1 MGIHL
6 CSQNALDPVAAIG
19 HASRMSSPVAC
30 HVAEIVRNYKGRVYR
45 TVLLRRTYRENG
57 QVKHE
62 TLGNLSHLPPQTI
75 EVMRRSL
82 KGDALVTA
90 DGNFE
95 IVRSR
100 PHGHVAAVVGTARRL
115 EIPDLLAAQNCRERD
130 LVEAMM
136 MARIIEPSSKLALAR
151 GLGAKT
157 KESSLGETLEVESA
171 TDDELYAAMD
181 WLLPRQRRIEEKL
194 AKRHL
199 ADGTLALYDL
209 TSTYFEGRKCPLA
222 KLGHSRDGKP
232 GKPQI
237 VFGLVTNSEGCP
249 VAVEVFPGNTGDP
262 KTVASQIVK
271 LKERFNLKRVVLVGD
286 RGMLTS
292 ARIREDL
299 KTTEGLEWITA
310 LRSPAI
316 QALVTSGTLQ
326 LSLFDWK
333 DLAEI
338 SSPDYPGER
347 LVVCR
352 NPFLLQERAR
362 KREDL
367 LSATER
373 GLGKIAA
380 ATKRSRRPLKGKTK
394 IALRVGHVIGRYK
407 MEKHFQVDIEEDG
420 FSYQRDQES
429 IAQETALDGIYVDPV
444 ERPRQRALRR
454 GHGAFL

>member
-1 MGIHL
+1 M

-136 MARIIEPSSKLALAR
+136 VARIIEPSSKLALAR

-373 GLGKIAA
+373 GLGKIA
-380 ATKRSRRPLKGKTK
+380 
-394 IALRVGHVIGRYK
+394 
-407 MEKHFQVDIEEDG
+407 
-420 FSYQRDQES
+420 
-429 IAQETALDGIYVDPV
+429 
-444 ERPRQRALRR
+444 
-454 GHGAFL
+454 